1 MAQPWRTN
9 SWFKVVMLVMLMA
22 DTQVMVVP
30 QVTKLW
36 LKVVMLNMVLSA
48 DIQIQVMP

>member
-1 MAQPWRTN
+1 
-9 SWFKVVMLVMLMA
+9 MLMA